1 MGQAPILSM
10 ADSGERHSAE
20 EYIDA
25 VREHEPAG
33 TTEIADAVGVAR
45 QSADYR
51 LRQLETQGL
60 VKNKKIGNSLVWSL
74 VEDATDSP
82 HEQAFQAFAD
92 RLTDACGDH
101 IHEIILYGSV
111 ARGEHR
117 ETSDVDVLI
126 IIEDEEAREPVHDEA
141 VSIAFDVMI
150 EYGASIS
157 KNIKT
162 KDEFETQKDSSYLT
176 AVRREG
182 QAYAG

>member
-1 MGQAPILSM
+1 MS
-10 ADSGERHSAE
+10 DSDREQHSTA

-51 LRQLETQGL
+51 LRQLEDQGL
-60 VKNKKIGNSLVWSL
+60 VTSKKIGNSLAWSL
-74 VEDATDSP
+74 VEDAIDAP

-92 RLTDACGDH
+92 RLTDACGEA

-111 ARGEHR
+111 ARGEAR
-117 ETSDVDVLI
+117 EHSDVDVLI
-126 IIEDEEAREPVHDEA
+126 IIEDESERDVVHDES

-150 EYGASIS
+150 EYGASVS

-162 KDEFETQKDSSYLT
+162 KAAFENQKDSSYLT

-182 QAYAG
+182 RAYAR

>member
-1 MGQAPILSM
+1 MGQTPILSM

-60 VKNKKIGNSLVWSL
+60 VKSKKIGNSLVWSL